1 CQAHSATHVV
11 HAALR
16 QVLGPEA
23 LQSGSFN
30 KPGYMRLDFNWSE
43 ALSDVSKSEIEE
55 VSNLAIR
62 SDLAVSAQFMTLPKA
77 KEWGA
82 IALFGETYD
91 EEVRVVQVG
100 GPWSRELC
108 GGTHVSRSSQIG
120 LVSLTSESSV
130 GAGSRRIEAMVGF
143 DALSALHQERDLIR
157 RLSVSLKSPADELE
171 NRIADS
177 IEELRRTQREL
188 SAVQNQLALGQ
199 LPALASTV
207 KQISG
212 LDVVAAVVSDVSAD
226 GLRELASKL
235 AQQLGDNA
243 AVILGVET
251 EGRAVVMAAVAK
263 GAQQKANAG
272 SLVKIASEVLG
283 GGGGGRPD
291 FAQGGGPQAKDL
303 KAAIDKAV
311 SSL

>member
-1 CQAHSATHVV
+1 MQA
-11 HAALR
+11 
-16 QVLGPEA
+16 
-23 LQSGSFN
+23 
-30 KPGYMRLDFNWSE
+30 
-43 ALSDVSKSEIEE
+43 
-55 VSNLAIR
+55 
-62 SDLAVSAQFMTLPKA
+62 
-77 KEWGA
+77 
-82 IALFGETYD
+82 
-91 EEVRVVQVG
+91 G

-108 GGTHVSRSSQIG
+108 GGTPVSRSSQIG
-120 LVSLTSESSV
+120 LVSFTSESSV

-157 RLSVSLKSPADELE
+157 RLSVSLKSPVDELE

-188 SAVQNQLALGQ
+188 SAMQNQLALGQ

-235 AQQLGDNA
+235 AKELGDNA

>member
-1 CQAHSATHVV
+1 MKH
-11 HAALR
+11 LR
-16 QVLGPEA
+16 
-23 LQSGSFN
+23 
-30 KPGYMRLDFNWSE
+30 
-43 ALSDVSKSEIEE
+43 SK
-55 VSNLAIR
+55 
-62 SDLAVSAQFMTLPKA
+62 
-77 KEWGA
+77 
-82 IALFGETYD
+82 
-91 EEVRVVQVG
+91 
-100 GPWSRELC
+100 
-108 GGTHVSRSSQIG
+108 H
-120 LVSLTSESSV
+120 
-130 GAGSRRIEAMVGF
+130 
-143 DALSALHQERDLIR
+143 RD
-157 RLSVSLKSPADELE
+157 
-171 NRIADS
+171 
-177 IEELRRTQREL
+177 LRRTVRSPKEHDTRSTRGHCTNIQW
-188 SAVQNQLALGQ
+188 QNQLALGQ

-212 LDVVAAVVSDVSAD
+212 LDVVAGVVSGVSAD

-272 SLVKIASEVLG
+272 SMVKVASEVLG

-303 KAAIDKAV
+303 TAAIDKAV